1 MLVEYV
7 GRMVNIPVNWTRNQI
22 SAIGNQKNPK
32 AENKPLGLTS
42 ILWWNSIKFQQ
53 ANIKI
58 LLQ

>member
-7 GRMVNIPVNWTRNQI
+7 SRIVNIPVNWTRNQI

-42 ILWWNSIKFQQ
+42 ILWWNSIKCQK
-53 ANIKI
+53 ANI
-58 LLQ
+58 